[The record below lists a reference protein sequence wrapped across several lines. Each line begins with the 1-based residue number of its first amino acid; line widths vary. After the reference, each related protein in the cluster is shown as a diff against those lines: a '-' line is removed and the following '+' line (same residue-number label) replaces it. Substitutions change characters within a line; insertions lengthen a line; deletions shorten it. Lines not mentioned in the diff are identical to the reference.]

1 MSLFKKLMAFD
12 LPQWGDAAKRPSL
25 SSAAEGLAKILKL
38 NQRLVREFAD
48 CAKMLCKLQ
57 QAANMNSLKLPNR
70 QAWALVLLPEW
81 RCKFFSKAVF
91 QAHDRPCV
99 YDCFLLGLGNEYH
112 DS

>member
-1 MSLFKKLMAFD
+1 MLERVQVDLTGDELIHKLMAFD

-57 QAANMNSLKLPNR
+57 QAANMSSLKLPNR
-70 QAWALVLLPEW
+70 LGPWSFCLNGGAS
-81 RCKFFSKAVF
+81 FFQSS
-91 QAHDRPCV
+91 
-99 YDCFLLGLGNEYH
+99 L
-112 DS
+112 SST